1 MFKYFWDE
9 ANREGE
15 KTEDAKQKLKKKK
28 TLKMPR
34 EATKQKGI

>member
-28 TLKMPR
+28 NPEDAKR
-34 EATKQKGI
+34 GH